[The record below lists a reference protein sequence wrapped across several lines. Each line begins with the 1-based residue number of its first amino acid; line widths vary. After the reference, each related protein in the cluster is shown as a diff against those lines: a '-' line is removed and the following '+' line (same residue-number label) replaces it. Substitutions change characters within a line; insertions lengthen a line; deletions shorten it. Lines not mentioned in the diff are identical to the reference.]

1 MQKTKVLIIGAGPT
15 GLMAACQ
22 LSRHG
27 IDCIII
33 DKKQGP
39 TKESRAL
46 VLHAR
51 TLEIYDQMGIANEA
65 LLLGNIV
72 QKVQVIIENKKTQ
85 NLKLSRLGEGL
96 SPFPF
101 LLILEQSKNE
111 ELLYQFLIKQNRD
124 VQWNHEMVS
133 ITQEEDKVHAAVRKG
148 DEAIEIEADYVIA
161 ADGGKSPVRES
172 MEIPFLGGTYENIFF
187 VADTGLQTEW
197 DHEAL
202 TIYLSGQTFLGLF
215 PMQGNNR
222 FRVIGILPKEYQ
234 DENPKSFEEIIPYIQ
249 KQVTTKLHFSETA
262 WFSMYRLHHRWI
274 ENFRSN
280 RVFFA
285 GDAAHIHSPA
295 GGQGMN
301 TGIQDAYNLAWKLA
315 FKLNG
320 SGSDKLLDTYNLER
334 LPFARQLVKST
345 DRAFYMATS
354 GRWYHKIFRSQL
366 VPLLLPFVFNFKKYR
381 LLGFKTVSQ
390 IGIKYIGSDLTVNR
404 VMQVLTIKAGERFPY
419 LKTEDG
425 NNVYDLMKEP
435 VFQAVIICLAE
446 ANKLNGEMQEL
457 QKQIPDILN
466 VIDLSKEKKMIEK
479 FKVKKDTVILVRPD
493 HYIGLI
499 TDEGAKVVGDYL
511 RKLQEPEKK
520 KEGITLPKVHE

>member
-1 MQKTKVLIIGAGPT
+1 VQKTKVLIIGAGPT

-22 LSRHG
+22 LSRQG
-27 IDCIII
+27 IDYIII
-33 DKKQGP
+33 DKKDGP

-51 TLEIYDQMGIANEA
+51 SLEIYDQMGIANEA

-72 QKVQVIIENKKTQ
+72 QKVQIIIENKKAQ
-85 NLKLSRLGEGL
+85 EFKLSNVGEGL

-101 LLILEQSKNE
+101 LLVLEQSKNE
-111 ELLYQFLIKQNRD
+111 ELLYQFLLKQNSD
-124 VQWNHEMVS
+124 VLWNHEMVS
-133 ITQEEDKVHAAVRKG
+133 FTQEDEIVHVVARNGEEKM
-148 DEAIEIEADYVIA
+148 EIEADYVIA
-161 ADGGKSPVRES
+161 ADGAKSMVRES

-234 DENPKSFEEIIPYIQ
+234 DENPKTFEEIIPFIQ
-249 KQVTTKLHFSETA
+249 KQVTAKLNFSDTA
-262 WFSMYRLHHRWI
+262 WFSIYRLHHRWI
-274 ENFRSN
+274 ENFRYN

-301 TGIQDAYNLAWKLA
+301 TGLQDAYNLAWKLA
-315 FKLNG
+315 FTLNG
-320 SGSDKLLDTYNLER
+320 YGSDKLLDTYNLER

-345 DRAFYMATS
+345 DRAFSMATS
-354 GRWYHKIFRSQL
+354 SRWYHKIFRSRL
-366 VPLLLPFVFNFKKYR
+366 VPLLLPFLFKFKKYR
-381 LLGFKTVSQ
+381 LRGFKTVSQ
-390 IGIKYIGSDLTVNR
+390 VGIKYIGSDLTVNR
-404 VMQVLTIKAGERFPY
+404 VMQVLTIKAGERFQY
-419 LKTEDG
+419 VMTEDG
-425 NNVYDLMKEP
+425 NSVYNLMKEP
-435 VFQAVIICLAE
+435 VFHALVICLGE
-446 ANKLNGEMQEL
+446 KNKLYMEMQEL
-457 QKQIPDILN
+457 KSEIPAILN
-466 VIDLSKEKKMIEK
+466 VIDLSEEKKMIAK
-479 FKVKKDTVILVRPD
+479 FKIKKDTVILVRPD

-499 TDEGAKVVGDYL
+499 TDEGSKVVADYL
-511 RKLQEPEKK
+511 RKLQEPQKK
-520 KEGITLPKVHE
+520 KDGITLPKVHE

>member
-133 ITQEEDKVHAAVRKG
+133 ITQEEDKVHVAVRKG

-161 ADGGKSPVRES
+161 ADGSKSVVRET

-187 VADTGLQTEW
+187 VADTALTEW

-215 PMQGNNR
+215 PMQGKNR

-249 KQVTTKLHFSETA
+249 KQVPTKLHFSETA

-381 LLGFKTVSQ
+381 LRGFKTVSQ

-404 VMQVLTIKAGERFPY
+404 VMQVLTIKAGDRFPY
-419 LKTEDG
+419 LITEDG
-425 NNVYDLMKEP
+425 NNMYDLMKEP
-435 VFQAVIICLAE
+435 VFHAVVICLAGE
-446 ANKLNGEMQEL
+446 NKLIEEMEEL
-457 QKQIPDILN
+457 QKQLPAILN
-466 VIDLSKEKKMIEK
+466 VIDLCKEKKMIEK
-479 FKVKKDTVILVRPD
+479 FKIKKDTVILVRPD

-511 RKLQEPEKK
+511 IKLKEPKK
-520 KEGITLPKVHE
+520 KQEDIKLPKVHE